1 MSIIRV
7 ACPGCGAGLRSPNP
21 AGFNPAV
28 VLTCPKCETKFAAG
42 DAVASAP
49 APKPARPRVV
59 DDEDDAPRKK
69 ARPAVAD
76 DDEDDRPKKKKRR
89 DDDEDD
95 DRPKKKKKKKKKP
108 AGMPPA
114 VYWAIRGVVLLL
126 LLGGLAF
133 AVKLYLDNK
142 AEAER
147 INEVNKKIDADN
159 AKTEDQNNRGGYDGG
174 GPKPSKKGT
183 GKSK

>member
-42 DAVASAP
+42 
-49 APKPARPRVV
+49 
-59 DDEDDAPRKK
+59 
-69 ARPAVAD
+69 
-76 DDEDDRPKKKKRR
+76 
-89 DDDEDD
+89 DD

-159 AKTEDQNNRGGYDGG
+159 AKTEEQNKRGGYDGD